1 MQSCHRAHISAQS
14 RGRLAKP
21 LRVRRARTNG
31 KQRAGRYLPDED
43 CSGLTLSEGM
53 MFLRFPMKKTRKGA
67 RILSSRRSPVPGR
80 LAPLPFAPWRLEAQD
95 QVPAFPN
102 GKDKGTRR
110 NSVPAP
116 FPSSCAFPMEKTRK
130 GTLILFWRRSRSSV
144 LPKSGENHKHS
155 RNHKH
160 STSTAQAQPQAQPQA
175 ARRQT
180 DVR

>member
-1 MQSCHRAHISAQS
+1 MGSQTSACTWYFSNSDGFLQFLENVAFDFCEKERSGRGRTARSDMQSCHRAHISAQS

-43 CSGLTLSEGM
+43 CSGLTLSEGT

-67 RILSSRRSPVPGR
+67 RILSRRRSPVPGC

-102 GKDKGTRR
+102 GKEKERHR

-116 FPSSCAFPMEKTRK
+116 FPFFCFA
-130 GTLILFWRRSRSSV
+130 
-144 LPKSGENHKHS
+144 
-155 RNHKH
+155 
-160 STSTAQAQPQAQPQA
+160 
-175 ARRQT
+175 
-180 DVR
+180 